1 VDGGMDLLSY
11 GHLSDLCFPT
21 ILQFMQSTIMV
32 VGMTLVFFWGS
43 GCLVAVPVKVIVP
56 RVEIH
61 TNDNGVLTHD
71 QREL

>member
-1 VDGGMDLLSY
+1 MDLSCY
-11 GHLSDLCFPT
+11 GHLSDLCLAT

-43 GCLVAVPVKVIVP
+43 VRLVAVPVKVIVL

-71 QREL
+71 QRRLWCNV